1 VYKLLEFK
9 HQDQYVKQAKLLDV
23 VVNKDVYQLNIY
35 SWLSTEKLK
44 KDQTFHSLHKNQKK

>member
-44 KDQTFHSLHKNQKK
+44 KDQTFNSLHKNQKK